1 MSEVDAWASFVD
13 EITPHVSPEWL
24 RQARDHGE
32 QGWIRLIALV
42 DVQNT
47 LCSPQI
53 VEKVAVTMAD
63 LADGRSG
70 DADGWTAIQRG
81 ALDKRIELLHRI
93 DELSSELLSP
103 ELHQLYLRSAQPIPQ
118 PM

>member
-1 MSEVDAWASFVD
+1 MSEKDAWNAFI
-13 EITPHVSPEWL
+13 EQIEPHVSPEWM
-24 RQARDHGE
+24 RQAREHGD

-53 VEKVAVTMAD
+53 VEKVAMTMSD
-63 LADGRSG
+63 LADGRSS
-70 DADGWTAIQRG
+70 DADGWQ
-81 ALDKRIELLHRI
+81 ALLGQALERRIELLHRI
-93 DELSSELLSP
+93 EEAATEILSP
-103 ELHQLYLRSAQPIPQ
+103 ELHQLYLRSATPIPQ

>member
-1 MSEVDAWASFVD
+1 MTEVDAWAAFVD
-13 EITPHVSPEWL
+13 EISPHVSPEWM
-24 RQARDHGE
+24 RQAREHGD

-47 LCSPQI
+47 LCAPQI
-53 VEKVAVTMAD
+53 VEKVAMTMAD
-63 LADGRSG
+63 LASGRSS
-70 DADGWTAIQRG
+70 DAEGWTAIQSG
-81 ALDKRIELLHRI
+81 AMEKRIELLHRI

-118 PM
+118 PV